1 LHGQFSWI
9 DLILA
14 GARNINT
21 LYVIRSSKTSHSQN
35 VAHNGSIM
43 KLVLVLCTVAG
54 LWSVPGHAYS
64 VLTHEAIIDSLWP
77 DAITP
82 LLKQRFPEATDADI
96 LGAHKYAYG
105 GSIIQDMGYY
115 PFGSKL
121 FTDLVHY
128 VRSADFIA
136 ALLEQSTNVN
146 EYAFALGALAH
157 YTSDNSGHA
166 IATNLAVPML
176 FPKLRKKFG
185 TTVTY
190 DEDPSAHIKTE
201 FGFDVVQ
208 LARGN
213 FASQSYHDFIG
224 FDVSKDVL
232 ERAFHQ
238 TYSLSLSDVFSNVDL
253 AISTYRRTVSVI
265 IPKMTR
271 VAWEKKKDEIQKAV
285 PGVTRQ
291 KFLYNISRGS
301 FEKEWGKDYKKPG
314 FFAKFFGFI
323 LRLMP
328 KIGPFKTLDFKI
340 PSPETER
347 MFMQSFDVT
356 LTRYREVAKEI
367 QAGTLNLPNKDLDTG
382 EPSRA
387 GEYPLG
393 DKTYARLLEKLQEKQ
408 FLNIDAGL
416 RENILTFY
424 SVPAKW
430 KEPRKEKE
438 RAKVVQALEELRKLS
453 LTNQ

>member
-1 LHGQFSWI
+1 MKWV
-9 DLILA
+9 ILLTC
-14 GARNINT
+14 I
-21 LYVIRSSKTSHSQN
+21 L
-35 VAHNGSIM
+35 
-43 KLVLVLCTVAG
+43 AG
-54 LWSVPGHAYS
+54 LWSAPAKAYS

-77 DAITP
+77 DTLTP
-82 LLKQRFPEATDADI
+82 LLKHRFPEATDADI
-96 LGAHKYAYG
+96 VEAHKYAYG

-128 VRSADFIA
+128 VRSADFIG
-136 ALLEQSTNVN
+136 ALLEQSAELN
-146 EYAFALGALAH
+146 EYAFSLGALAH
-157 YTSDNSGHA
+157 YASDNSGHA

-185 TTVTY
+185 ATVTY
-190 DEDPSAHIKTE
+190 DENPSAHLKTE

-208 LARGN
+208 MARGH
-213 FASQSYHDFIG
+213 FAPQSYHDFIG

-238 TYSLSLSDVFSNVDL
+238 TYSLSLSDVFSNLDL
-253 AISTYRRTVSVI
+253 AIGTYRKTVSVI

-271 VAWEKKKDEIQKAV
+271 VAWQNKKNEILQAV
-285 PGVTRQ
+285 PGVTQRQ
-291 KFLYNISRGS
+291 FLYNLSRGS

-314 FFAKFFGFI
+314 FFTRFFGFLSRI
-323 LRLMP
+323 MP

-340 PSPETER
+340 PTPETER

-356 LTRYREVAKEI
+356 LTRYRELAKEI
-367 QAGTLNLPNKDLDTG
+367 EAGSLTFPNKDLDTG

-387 GEYPLG
+387 GEYALA
-393 DKTYARLLEKLQEKQ
+393 DKTYARLLEKLQERH
-408 FLNIDAGL
+408 FTNVDAAL

-424 SVPAKW
+424 SAPGEW
-430 KEPRKEKE
+430 KEPRKKKE
-438 RAKVVQALEELRKLS
+438 HAKVVQALVEFRNLS
-453 LTNQ
+453 PTGQ

>member
-1 LHGQFSWI
+1 MKRV
-9 DLILA
+9 ILLTC
-14 GARNINT
+14 I
-21 LYVIRSSKTSHSQN
+21 L
-35 VAHNGSIM
+35 
-43 KLVLVLCTVAG
+43 AG
-54 LWSVPGHAYS
+54 LWSAPAPAYS

-77 DAITP
+77 DTITP

-96 LGAHKYAYG
+96 LEAHKYAYG

-136 ALLEQSTNVN
+136 ALLGQSADLN

-185 TTVTY
+185 ATVTY
-190 DEDPSAHIKTE
+190 DESPSAHLKTE

-208 LARGN
+208 MARGH
-213 FASQSYHDFIG
+213 FAPQSYHDFIG

-238 TYSLSLSDVFSNVDL
+238 TYSLSLSDIFSNLDL

-271 VAWEKKKDEIQKAV
+271 VAWQYKKDEIRQAV
-285 PGVTRQ
+285 PGVTQRQ
-291 KFLYNISRGS
+291 FLYNISRAS

-314 FFAKFFGFI
+314 FFARFFGFL
-323 LRLMP
+323 LRIMP
-328 KIGPFKTLDFKI
+328 KVGPFKTLDFKM
-340 PSPETER
+340 PTPETER

-356 LTRYREVAKEI
+356 LTRYRELAKEV
-367 QAGTLNLPNKDLDTG
+367 QAGSLTLPNKDLDTG
-382 EPSRA
+382 QPSRA
-387 GEYPLG
+387 GEYALA
-393 DKTYARLLEKLQEKQ
+393 DKTYARLLEKLQERH
-408 FLNIDAGL
+408 FANVDAGL

-424 SVPAKW
+424 STPAKW

-438 RAKVVQALEELRKLS
+438 RAKVVQALEELRNLS
-453 LTNQ
+453 LTGQ

>member
-1 LHGQFSWI
+1 MKRI
-9 DLILA
+9 ILLTC
-14 GARNINT
+14 I
-21 LYVIRSSKTSHSQN
+21 L
-35 VAHNGSIM
+35 
-43 KLVLVLCTVAG
+43 AG
-54 LWSVPGHAYS
+54 LWSAPASAYS
-64 VLTHEAIIDSLWP
+64 VLTHEAIIDSLWT
-77 DAITP
+77 DTITP

-96 LGAHKYAYG
+96 LEAHKYAYG
-105 GSIIQDMGYY
+105 GAIIQDMGYY

-128 VRSADFIA
+128 VRSADFVA
-136 ALLEQSTNVN
+136 ALLQQSTDLK

-157 YTSDNSGHA
+157 YASDNSGHA

-185 TTVTY
+185 GTVTY
-190 DEDPSAHIKTE
+190 DESPSAHLKTE

-208 LARGN
+208 TARGH
-213 FASQSYHDFIG
+213 FAPQSYHDFIG

-238 TYSLSLSDVFSNVDL
+238 TYSLSLSDVFSNLDL
-253 AISTYRRTVSVI
+253 AISSYRKTVGVL

-271 VAWEKKKDEIQKAV
+271 VAWQNKKDEIQKAV
-285 PGVTRQ
+285 PGITQR
-291 KFLYNISRGS
+291 KFLYNLSRAS

-314 FFAKFFGFI
+314 FFARFFGFLSRI
-323 LRLMP
+323 MP

-340 PSPETER
+340 PTPETER

-356 LTRYREVAKEI
+356 LTQYRQLAQEI
-367 QAGTLNLPNKDLDTG
+367 HAGNLTLPNKDLDIG
-382 EPSRA
+382 QPSRA
-387 GEYPLG
+387 GEYALG
-393 DKTYARLLEKLQEKQ
+393 DQTYARLLEKLQEKH
-408 FLNIDAGL
+408 FTNVDAGL

-424 SVPAKW
+424 SAPAKW

-438 RAKVVQALEELRKLS
+438 RAKVVQALEELRNLS
-453 LTNQ
+453 PVNSGPSQ